1 MTLGKSSHTGEP
13 SSLAE
18 KWGGLCMGSSIFL
31 MSNSSSKVY
40 IYIIDAMPPQHQE
53 VPMSLNCPDA
63 SRRPLQVPIYMPL
76 TITRKSVSWAD
87 SRPSEPPVHEDGEK
101 VTLEMSRQCLEVHRH
116 ERRIRERTPVP
127 KTRCPLNYIVG
138 HSRTSSARSH

>member
-1 MTLGKSSHTGEP
+1 
-13 SSLAE
+13 
-18 KWGGLCMGSSIFL
+18 
-31 MSNSSSKVY
+31 
-40 IYIIDAMPPQHQE
+40 
-53 VPMSLNCPDA
+53 MSLNCPDA

-116 ERRIRERTPVP
+116 ERRIRERTPVEDAMSSQ
-127 KTRCPLNYIVG
+127 LY
-138 HSRTSSARSH
+138 SRTQSDIECEIALSRP